1 MFAFFNVLPLCS
13 SSFTFSKITT
23 LVKIARIEMI
33 NKPIIV
39 PNPNSTDN
47 PLYKRIVVTN
57 VPAEDN
63 NATILPTL

>member
-1 MFAFFNVLPLCS
+1 
-13 SSFTFSKITT
+13 
-23 LVKIARIEMI
+23 MI